1 MFLRKLFH
9 LLPQDALTRGL
20 TQFNRGELGAA
31 IASFQTLSTHGD
43 PEIQKKARL
52 FECEAQLQLGDQARQ
67 HDRAA
72 ALRHYGAASALQPG
86 FADIH
91 NKLGE
96 LYLEMAE
103 DESARKAFARAV
115 EINPRYFTAR
125 LNLSHTLARSGDFA
139 ACANQIAALRQ
150 DCPPFYQDALDAL
163 EQDGRRGADEDWD
176 ARFAAVRAIAPARGE
191 LERQHAL
198 GLLQSGD
205 PKAALAI
212 LEPLIGR
219 HQRWPDLHLLRG
231 LCLAETGR
239 PEDAILAFRAALEIH
254 PNYLKARINL
264 GLTYLELDRHVEAE
278 AELESALRTDPA
290 NALARAALDEI
301 RQAGARR

>member
-1 MFLRKLFH
+1 MFLGKLFR
-9 LLPQDALTRGL
+9 LLPQDPLTRGL
-20 TQFNRGELGAA
+20 TQFNRGELSAA
-31 IASFQTLSTHGD
+31 IASFQSLSTHGD

-67 HDRAA
+67 RDRAA
-72 ALRHYGAASALQPG
+72 ALRHYGAASSLQPG

-103 DESARKAFARAV
+103 DESAQRAFERAV

-125 LNLSHTLARSGDFA
+125 LNLSHTLARMGEFSE
-139 ACANQIAALRQ
+139 CARQIATLRQ

-163 EQDGRRGADEDWD
+163 EQDCRRHADEDWD

-198 GLLQSGD
+198 SQLQSGD

-212 LEPLIGR
+212 LDPLIVR
-219 HQRWPDLHLLRG
+219 HERWPDLHLLRG

-239 PEDAILAFRAALEIH
+239 PEEAILAFRTALEIH

-264 GLTYLELDRHVEAE
+264 GLTYLELDRHAEAE

-301 RQAGARR
+301 RQCGVNR